1 MAVKGT
7 AVEILHPLLLTKRC
21 GKSPIRMRKVK
32 LVALRSFDW
41 DGQLTGDA
49 LAPRSS
55 PLLEPRGCF
64 LRTAFRFC
72 SLLLAGWLLLPSV
85 LPAELRV
92 HPSAQSLGVR
102 LLNVEIR
109 KTSTS
114 HRIWFGLQ
122 CVKQRRLKARER
134 TLIWYRWK
142 RVNYHAAAFFKKNN
156 RSSVICVYRKFWKK
170 KALKNRR
177 KSLYSLIKRSLLGKS
192 LKLSYHQMKRKYLSD
207 KC

>member
-32 LVALRSFDW
+32 LVALRSFEW

-142 RVNYHAAAFFKKNN
+142 RVNYHAAAFFFKNN

-170 KALKNRR
+170 KGFK
-177 KSLYSLIKRSLLGKS
+177 KQTEKFIF
-192 LKLSYHQMKRKYLSD
+192 SD
-207 KC
+207 KTVITRKKLKIVLSPNEKEVFVW